1 MAGEYNRAR
10 IQEVLQYSATESKQ
24 NVLKA
29 AANTGTTTSD
39 KKKEAAESTSE
50 TTTSGTKSTGE
61 EYETTEK
68 PKNYSYSIAT
78 YDANVLEEA
87 KSLMNFDGQ
96 NTNILGVPHQ
106 FLPTADMR
114 IDSDPSKDGSDINDG
129 VFGYCFAKDIFIEKP
144 IVTLMPGTTNF
155 LPDMSKADKESFAS
169 LLSDYQNDKTA
180 AGVLDNIMASFDA
193 GNVRYYD
200 FKSDY
205 SSYIRYVNLMCRVAS
220 VYMGL
225 GDRKGPNGTK
235 YKSYDWATYQQYNDY
250 DIPHRL
256 KDLQPFTL
264 EANLQWITDQVNNLG
279 TEMFLGYK
287 QYVHFYVDTSTSAS
301 ESISNTTQ
309 KSQLEGMFDT
319 AEGFAKE
326 ATMIL
331 NSVSDGIDFVTGF
344 LDKATDAIGTL
355 ANTITFGHFK
365 DMLTVG
371 GKEVIHGANLIYP
384 EIWMDS
390 EYSKDFSITVDL
402 VSPYGDDESIYLN
415 IIVPMIHLMAFAL
428 PRQSTANS
436 FISPFLVRGY
446 SKGWFSCDMGIV
458 SSISF
463 DKGPD
468 QSWTVNGLPSR
479 VKVTLNIKDLYSKLM
494 MTPAHRP
501 DLFFTNQ
508 GMIDYLGSMCGLDLT
523 RPNII
528 TKMETIKALLSEYK
542 PTNLLSSARRSF
554 TQGINNKIQN
564 ILS

>member
-1 MAGEYNRAR
+1 MAGEYNRSR
-10 IQEVLQYSATESKQ
+10 IKEVLEYGVTENKQ
-24 NVLKA
+24 NMLKSVKA
-29 AANTGTTTSD
+29 TSTKTTSD
-39 KKKEAAESTSE
+39 KKKEAEESVDD
-50 TTTSGTKSTGE
+50 TTTSTRLSTGE
-61 EYETTEK
+61 EYENTQK
-68 PKNYSYSIAT
+68 PTDYTYSIAS
-78 YDANVLEEA
+78 YDANVLAEA
-87 KSLMNFDGQ
+87 KSLMNFDAQ

-114 IDSDPSKDGSDINDG
+114 IDSDQSSKDITDG
-129 VFGYCFAKDIFIEKP
+129 VFGYCFAKDIFVERP

-169 LLSDYQNDKTA
+169 LLTDYQNDQNA
-180 AGVLDNIMASFDA
+180 AGVLNNIMTSFGE

-225 GDRKGPNGTK
+225 GDKEGPDKNTP
-235 YKSYDWATYQQYNDY
+235 YKKYDWATYQQYDKY
-250 DIPHRL
+250 DIPSNLR
-256 KDLQPFTL
+256 DTQPFTL
-264 EANLQWITDQVNNLG
+264 EANLQWITDRVNDL
-279 TEMFLGYK
+279 TTDMFLGYK

-390 EYSKDFSITVDL
+390 EYSKDYSITVDL
-402 VSPYGDDESIYLN
+402 VSPYGDDEAIYLN

-468 QSWTVNGLPSR
+468 QSWTANGLPSR
-479 VKVTLNIKDLYSKLM
+479 VKVTLNIKDLYAKLM

-523 RPNII
+523 RPNIV
-528 TKMETIKALLSEYK
+528 TKMETIKALLSDYT
-542 PTNLLSSARRSF
+542 PTNLLHTAYRSF
-554 TQGINNKIQN
+554 TEGINKKIAN
-564 ILS
+564 ITK

>member
-1 MAGEYNRAR
+1 MTGEYNRSR
-10 IQEVLQYSATESKQ
+10 IKEILEYSATENKQ
-24 NVLKA
+24 PVLKA
-29 AANTGTTTSD
+29 ARKTSVKTTSEQ
-39 KKKEAAESTSE
+39 KKEAEESIGTSIDV
-50 TTTSGTKSTGE
+50 SIGE
-61 EYETTEK
+61 EYENTEK
-68 PKNYSYSIAT
+68 PNDYKFSTAS
-78 YDANVLEEA
+78 YDANVLAEA

-96 NTNILGVPHQ
+96 NTSILGIPHQ
-106 FLPTADMR
+106 FLETADMR
-114 IDSDPSKDGSDINDG
+114 IDDGG
-129 VFGYCFAKDIFIEKP
+129 VFGYCFAKDIFVERP

-155 LPDMSKADKESFAS
+155 LPDMSNADKESFAS
-169 LLSDYQNDKTA
+169 LLSDYQNDKNA
-180 AGVLDNIMASFDA
+180 SEVLNNIMSSFEK

-205 SSYIRYVNLMCRVAS
+205 SSYIRYVNLMCRISAA
-220 VYMGL
+220 YMGL
-225 GDRKGPNGTK
+225 GEKVGPDKKTP
-235 YKSYDWATYQQYNDY
+235 YKKYDWATYQQYKDY
-250 DIPHRL
+250 DVPETLRDL
-256 KDLQPFTL
+256 KPFTL
-264 EANLQWITDQVNNLG
+264 EANLQWITDKLNGLKTDMV
-279 TEMFLGYK
+279 LGYK
-287 QYVHFYVDTSTSAS
+287 QYVHFYVDPSTSAN
-301 ESISNTTQ
+301 ETISNTTQ

-331 NSVSDGIDFVTGF
+331 NSVSDGVNFVKGF
-344 LDKATDAIGTL
+344 LDKATDAIGSL

-390 EYSKDFSITVDL
+390 EYSKDYSITVDL

-436 FISPFLVRGY
+436 FISPFLIRGY
-446 SKGWFSCDMGIV
+446 SKGMFSCDMGIV

-463 DKGPD
+463 DKGSD

-479 VKVTLNIKDLYSKLM
+479 VKVTLNIKDLYAKLM
-494 MTPAHRP
+494 MTPSHRP

-528 TKMETIKALLSEYK
+528 TKMETIKALLADYT
-542 PTNLLSSARRSF
+542 PTNYLNSAYRSF
-554 TQGINNKIQN
+554 TEGINRKLQN
-564 ILS
+564 ILK